1 MVTEEKVRVR
11 KKPHAAGKKNVVAG
25 GRKVARA
32 DKGRSARTTSEEVIG
47 SATGVAM
54 LGATDKP
61 ESQMTPLEKMEIS
74 RGGITK
80 AALEQLKQKA
90 GLDYDKLAKILAV
103 ARVTL
108 INKKGKEKFSPEL
121 SEKILGLAD
130 IYSYGYKV
138 FESEERFN
146 QWIFRPNRALGWTSP
161 YELMDNQYGR
171 EEVRNLIGRID
182 YGVYS

>member
-1 MVTEEKVRVR
+1 MVKTQERTVRMRR
-11 KKPHAAGKKNVVAG
+11 KPVTSGKKRVAAGRQDVPSG
-25 GRKVARA
+25 G
-32 DKGRSARTTSEEVIG
+32 GHSPEEVIA
-47 SATGVAM
+47 SVTGVVM
-54 LGATDKP
+54 LGVTGKA
-61 ESQMTPLEKMEIS
+61 ESQMTPLEKMEVS

-80 AALEQLKQKA
+80 AALEQLKQKT

-103 ARVTL
+103 ARATL
-108 INKKGKEKFSPEL
+108 INKKGKERFSPEL
-121 SEKILGLAD
+121 SERILGLAD

-146 QWIFRPNRALGWTSP
+146 QWIFRPNRALGSTSP

>member
-1 MVTEEKVRVR
+1 MIKTQERTVRSR
-11 KKPHAAGKKNVVAG
+11 RPARG
-25 GRKVARA
+25 G
-32 DKGRSARTTSEEVIG
+32 SSPEEVIA
-47 SATGVAM
+47 SATGIVM
-54 LGATDKP
+54 LGATDKA
-61 ESQMTPLEKMEIS
+61 ESQMTPLEKMEMS

-80 AALEQLKQKA
+80 TALERLKQKT

-103 ARVTL
+103 ARATL
-108 INKKGKEKFSPEL
+108 INKKGKERFSPEL
-121 SEKILGLAD
+121 SERILGLAD

-138 FESEERFN
+138 FDSEERFN
-146 QWIFRPNRALGWTSP
+146 EWIFRPNRALGSTSP

>member
-1 MVTEEKVRVR
+1 MVKTQERTVRMRRRPVTSG
-11 KKPHAAGKKNVVAG
+11 KKRVAAGQVVPAG
-25 GRKVARA
+25 G
-32 DKGRSARTTSEEVIG
+32 GHSSEEVIA
-47 SATGVAM
+47 SATGIVM
-54 LGATDKP
+54 LGVTDKA
-61 ESQMTPLEKMEIS
+61 ESQMTPLEKMEVS

-80 AALEQLKQKA
+80 AALEQLKQKT

-103 ARVTL
+103 ARATL
-108 INKKGKEKFSPEL
+108 INKKGKERFSPEL
-121 SEKILGLAD
+121 SERILGLAD

-146 QWIFRPNRALGWTSP
+146 QWIFRPNRALGSTSP

>member
-1 MVTEEKVRVR
+1 MIKTQERTVRSR
-11 KKPHAAGKKNVVAG
+11 RPARG
-25 GRKVARA
+25 G
-32 DKGRSARTTSEEVIG
+32 SSPEEVIA
-47 SATGVAM
+47 SATGIVM
-54 LGATDKP
+54 LGATDKA
-61 ESQMTPLEKMEIS
+61 ESQMTPLEKMEMS

-80 AALEQLKQKA
+80 TALERLKQKT

-103 ARVTL
+103 ARATL

-121 SEKILGLAD
+121 SERILGLAD

-138 FESEERFN
+138 FDSEERFN
-146 QWIFRPNRALGWTSP
+146 EWIFRPNRALGSTSP